1 MTIRITSVW
10 QISTGK
16 HDVRLHLLEDANY
29 EHEIREPVELRA
41 FVDQNYKLAA
51 HELAKLLL
59 ESVFDAIKVEVFD
72 FNRNGVI
79 MEIEKI

>member
-1 MTIRITSVW
+1 VKVTSVW
-10 QISTGK
+10 QVSTGK
-16 HDVRLHLLEDANY
+16 HDVRLHLLEDTDY
-29 EHEIREPVELRA
+29 EHEVKEPVELRA
-41 FVDQNYKLAA
+41 FVDQNYKLPA

>member
-1 MTIRITSVW
+1 M
-10 QISTGK
+10 
-16 HDVRLHLLEDANY
+16 
-29 EHEIREPVELRA
+29 
-41 FVDQNYKLAA
+41 DQNYKLAA